1 MLCSMVESAM
11 LLLFFLLSI
20 ALIMGTICA
29 ISPNLYVGWGG
40 GFVGIKIELGMFVN
54 GVNLGVRVRVRS
66 HQRADKTEIFMVSR

>member
-1 MLCSMVESAM
+1 M

-40 GFVGIKIELGMFVN
+40 RFVGIMIELGMFVS
-54 GVNLGVRVRVRS
+54 GVNLGV
-66 HQRADKTEIFMVSR
+66 